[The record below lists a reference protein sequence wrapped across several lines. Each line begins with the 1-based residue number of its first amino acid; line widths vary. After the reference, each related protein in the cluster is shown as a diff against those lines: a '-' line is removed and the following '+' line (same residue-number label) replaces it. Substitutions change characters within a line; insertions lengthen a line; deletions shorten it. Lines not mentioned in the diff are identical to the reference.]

1 MNIELKQS
9 KRPLIKTEWLII
21 LMGTACGAAGYFL
34 PLKYCLLLP
43 LALVGAI
50 LVIKDLKIGIL
61 GVAFLFPFIPTILT
75 IGLVDFIL
83 LVFIVNTVVNKPTL
97 KYGPMGIW
105 IVLFGAINLFTAIFS
120 VTPLASIQAALAI
133 LSFLA
138 LYFVLIN
145 TVTDRKFFYLL
156 VLALIIS
163 ASLQSLYGIYQYQ
176 TGISTIQQH
185 WTDAQMFPELNT
197 RVFGTLDNPNILAQY
212 LELIIPLTLGL
223 FWSTPDRLRKVL
235 LLGAASLMIVCLLLT
250 YSRAGWV
257 AFALSVIVFAILRDR
272 RILLVAGIAGLLG
285 LYFLPGSIMER
296 AASIGNLSESS
307 NTYRIF
313 IWKASLKMIR
323 DFWYSGVG
331 LGVQAFAKIY
341 NGFYIREGVYAFH
354 THNLYLQILV
364 ETGIL
369 GLTIFLACVYKAFKF
384 GLNAVVRSVN
394 NIDKTI
400 IVAILAGILAL
411 LLHGLTENSFY
422 NFKIIFMFWFSISL
436 IMTMR
441 ELGDNT

>member
-1 MNIELKQS
+1 MNIELNQP
-9 KRPLIKTEWLII
+9 RIKTEWLII
-21 LMGTACGAAGYFL
+21 LLGIAAGAACHFL
-34 PLKYCLLLP
+34 PFKYCLLLP
-43 LALVGAI
+43 LGLAGMI
-50 LVIKDLKIGIL
+50 LVIKDLRIGIL
-61 GVAFLFPFIPTILT
+61 AVAFLFPFIPTILT

-83 LVFIVNTVVNKPTL
+83 LVFAVNTVVNKPAL
-97 KYGPMGIW
+97 KYGPMSIW
-105 IVLFGAINLFTAIFS
+105 IVLFGGINLFTAIFS

-133 LSFLA
+133 VSFLA

-145 TVTDRKFFYLL
+145 TVTDRKFFCLL
-156 VLALIIS
+156 IVVLILS

-176 TGISTIQQH
+176 AGISTVEHH
-185 WTDAQMFPELNT
+185 WTDAELFPELNT

-223 FWSTPDRLRKVL
+223 FWSTRDWLRKAL
-235 LLGAASLMIVCLLLT
+235 LLGAASLMFLCLILT
-250 YSRAGWV
+250 YSRAGWI
-257 AFALSVIVFAILRDR
+257 AFALSIIVFSILRDR
-272 RILLVAGIAGLLG
+272 RILLVAGIAGLVG
-285 LYFLPGSIMER
+285 MYFLPGSVMER
-296 AASIGNLSESS
+296 IASIGNLSESS

-323 DFWYSGVG
+323 DFWYCGVG

-354 THNLYLQILV
+354 THNLYLQILI
-364 ETGIL
+364 ETGVL
-369 GLTIFLACVYKAFKF
+369 GITMFLACVYKAFKF
-384 GLNAVVRSVN
+384 GLNAMVRSDN
-394 NIDKTI
+394 NIDKTVI
-400 IVAILAGILAL
+400 AGLLAGILAL

-441 ELGDNT
+441 ELGEDT